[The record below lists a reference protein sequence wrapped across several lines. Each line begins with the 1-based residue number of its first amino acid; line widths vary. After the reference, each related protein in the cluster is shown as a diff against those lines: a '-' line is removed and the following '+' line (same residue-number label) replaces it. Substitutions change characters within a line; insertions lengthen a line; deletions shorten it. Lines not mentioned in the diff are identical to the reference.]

1 MQFWRS
7 RKFRRLALF
16 GVGLSLF
23 FACALIFFYSWQTAH
38 VLTHKPRT
46 TINHTPADFGAS
58 EWREVGFTTDDGLT
72 LKGWFIPPDPAADG
86 ATILFVHGHGGSRL
100 DYQNIAP
107 LFLREGYGLLLFDLR
122 ASGESEG
129 DVVTLGCLEVLD
141 VEAAFNFL
149 LHQPEVD
156 PERIALYGHSM
167 GGATAIQAMYELP
180 RARVLIASAAYT
192 SVYTS
197 VGDGIE
203 RLTPLPAFPIAN
215 LIVAMMH
222 IKTDCN
228 IFDVRPVET
237 IAKIDRP
244 LLIIQGTLDGTIE
257 LHNAHELFDAANDP
271 KEIYI
276 VDGAGHADIY
286 ETDPAE
292 YERRVLGFLDT
303 YLRDAP
309 E

>member
-1 MQFWRS
+1 MR
-7 RKFRRLALF
+7 RKIFRLALF
-16 GVGLSLF
+16 GVGLVLF
-23 FACALIFFYSWQTAH
+23 FACALIFFYSWRTAH

-46 TINHTPADFGAS
+46 ALNHTPADFGATD
-58 EWREVGFTTDDGLT
+58 WRNVEFTTDDDLT
-72 LKGWFIPPDPAADG
+72 LKGWFIPPAPATDG
-86 ATILFVHGHGGSRL
+86 ATILFIHGHGGTRL

-107 LFLREGYGLLLFDLR
+107 LFLREGYGLLMFDLR

-129 DVVTLGCLEVLD
+129 EVVTLGCREVLD

-192 SVYTS
+192 SVYNS

-203 RLTPLPAFPIAN
+203 RLTPLPALPIAN

-222 IKTDCN
+222 IEADCN
-228 IFDVRPVET
+228 MFDVRPVET
-237 IAKIDRP
+237 IVEIDRP
-244 LLIIQGTLDGTIE
+244 LLIIQGTADTTIE
-257 LHNAHELFDAANDP
+257 LHNGYELFAATGEP

-276 VDGAGHADIY
+276 VEGAGHADIY

-292 YERRVLGFLDT
+292 YERRVLGFLDM
-303 YLRDAP
+303 YLQHDN
-309 E
+309 